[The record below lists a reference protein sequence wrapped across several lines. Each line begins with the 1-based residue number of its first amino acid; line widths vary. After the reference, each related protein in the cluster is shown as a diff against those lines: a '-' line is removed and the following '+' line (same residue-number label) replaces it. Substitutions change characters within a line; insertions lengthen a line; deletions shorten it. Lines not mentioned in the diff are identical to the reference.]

1 MSFVWLGVIIL
12 AAAIEAGTT
21 QLVSIWAVAG
31 GIAALIAA
39 LCGGPIW
46 LQGILFII
54 VTVLALLI
62 TRPLVKR
69 SARFQKT
76 GTNADRYIG
85 KTGIV
90 IQEINNTLGEGQV
103 NVLGSIWSARSEPDQ
118 VIAKDSS
125 VFVKR
130 IEGVKLIVSPEGTGE

>member
-12 AAAIEAGTT
+12 AAVIEAGTT

-46 LQGILFII
+46 LQGILFIV

-62 TRPLVKR
+62 TDVYKR
-69 SARFQKT
+69 QS
-76 GTNADRYIG
+76 
-85 KTGIV
+85 
-90 IQEINNTLGEGQV
+90 QE
-103 NVLGSIWSARSEPDQ
+103 
-118 VIAKDSS
+118 
-125 VFVKR
+125 
-130 IEGVKLIVSPEGTGE
+130 